1 MKIAPRPFSRMSTKW
16 VVSLASAA
24 LFSKNFRHGVL
35 IPRERRRGQGELFF
49 EKKVPW
55 TWQRGISWTYVRPES
70 PGHTPKIKL
79 TVFFRIFGCS
89 DHGGRALP
97 TKKKCIKRF
106 IDEKWGTELVRRGPS
121 IRKSGKNG

>member
-70 PGHTPKIKL
+70 PGHAPKIKL
-79 TVFFRIFGCS
+79 TVFSGFSDARTTADELFR
-89 DHGGRALP
+89 R
-97 TKKKCIKRF
+97 KKNCIKRF

-121 IRKSGKNG
+121 IRKSGK

>member
-70 PGHTPKIKL
+70 PGHAPKIKL
-79 TVFFRIFGCS
+79 TVFSGFS
-89 DHGGRALP
+89 DARTTADELCP
-97 TKKKCIKRF
+97 PFF
-106 IDEKWGTELVRRGPS
+106 IDKTFYTIFFR
-121 IRKSGKNG
+121 RKSSSAVVRASENPEKNG